1 MIEKKH
7 KTPGHPVIEYFLLA
21 IFVNIFISLG
31 SNLDVTLGRF
41 IPGYITEMNVAGNT
55 TKVAS
60 GIGAA
65 LGALI
70 AAGIYKFLFRRRFEG
85 YLVKGGL
92 KIGLMMLAPFLV
104 FHYIGSVVSWIT
116 FGIGSVSLAFL
127 KALAP
132 GFGEEIAFRGLGI
145 ANYMRT
151 IRNEKS
157 IPVIFWLSS
166 IVFGLVHLLNAF
178 VGGDP
183 VAVAI
188 QSVYAIGVGMLF
200 GAVYLRTGNLWPTI
214 LGHFSVDFLEFIRGD
229 LGANAGVMTSIGIGD
244 IITFA
249 AAVFAAVWAL
259 KLMNKRYYPE
269 IMEIWNKK
277 WNKTDQAITGN
288 TM

>member
-1 MIEKKH
+1 MERRH
-7 KTPGHPVIEYFLLA
+7 KTPGHPIIEYFLLA

-31 SNLDVTLGRF
+31 SNLDVALGGF
-41 IPGYITEMNVAGNT
+41 IPGYVTEMNIAGNIA
-55 TKVAS
+55 KVAS

-65 LGALI
+65 FGALA
-70 AAGIYKFLFRRRFEG
+70 AAGLFKLLFRRRFEG
-85 YLVKGGL
+85 CLVKERLKTGL
-92 KIGLMMLAPFLV
+92 SMLAPFLV
-104 FHYIGSVVSWIT
+104 FHYIGSVVSWFS
-116 FGIGSVSLAFL
+116 FGTSSILLAFL

-151 IRNEKS
+151 IRNENR
-157 IPVIFWLSS
+157 ITVIFWLSS

-178 VGGDP
+178 VGGDSF
-183 VAVAI
+183 AVAL
-188 QSVYAIGVGMLF
+188 QAVYAIGVGMLF

-229 LGANAGVMTSIGIGD
+229 LGANAGVKTSIGIGD

-249 AAVFAAVWAL
+249 AAAFAAVWAL